1 MALKARLSKDDHAKL
16 AAVLQAEYKADG
28 GGFVLDV
35 TPDGDLSLH
44 SSENLKKA
52 IENERTGSEELKKK
66 LAAFGDLD
74 PNEAREAV
82 KNKTVYKGGADER
95 LTAAEA
101 KWRSDFD
108 AAKAKHETERGGLQ
122 GYIRKTL
129 VAAAIKDAKGNDR
142 LLLPHVLPRV
152 GVAPKGDDFEV
163 FIADEAGK
171 PVMTKVQGS
180 AGNMTVAEYLASLRA
195 DDAFRGAFFSD
206 QKPGN
211 GSPAGGGGGGGGG
224 EPTTVARGDL
234 KAAGA
239 SIEQI
244 AAGTAKVQ

>member
-1 MALKARLSKDDHAKL
+1 MALKARISKEDHAALPEALRK
-16 AAVLQAEYKADG
+16 EYVEKDG
-28 GGFVLDV
+28 RFVLDV
-35 TPDGDLSLH
+35 TPDGDFSLH

-52 IENERTGSEELKKK
+52 IENERQGSEELKKK
-66 LAAFGDLD
+66 LALFGDLD

-101 KWRSDFD
+101 KWKADFD

-152 GVAPKGDDFEV
+152 GVASKGDDFEV
-163 FIADEAGK
+163 FIADESGK

-195 DDAFRGAFFSD
+195 DDAFKGAFYSD

-211 GSPAGGGGGGGGG
+211 GSPPGGGGGGGGG
-224 EPTTVARGDL
+224 PTTVARGDL

-244 AAGTAKVQ
+244 AAGTATVQ